1 MHCGPDHR
9 AQETTVSSA
18 TCASLL
24 DAVMVFFMSDRAAK
38 EPLNQDTAHFYQLD
52 ICEAGMATRRKHS
65 QSSNV

>member
-24 DAVMVFFMSDRAAK
+24 DAVLVFSVSDRAAK
-38 EPLNQDTAHFYQLD
+38 EPLKQNTAD
-52 ICEAGMATRRKHS
+52 
-65 QSSNV
+65 